1 MSTIAYASQLTS
13 GPPPEDVAYRWESSI
28 FGTAQYLILLGIVL
42 LLTRGFDRREFLAL
56 RRPRSWW
63 RAAGL
68 SAIVILTVF
77 VVTAVVAQ
85 FGNADEEQ
93 GLIPDRFD
101 SSRAAQ
107 FAGYVAVAVIVAPIV
122 EELLFR
128 GAGYR
133 LLERFGPTRAAVL
146 VGLAFAA
153 VHGLLIG
160 FPVIATFG
168 IGLAFLREGPTA
180 SIRASCSTRRSTPSG
195 SRLASRP
202 VASLFSDAARHTGSR
217 VSRLGRAGK
226 RSAHRQHPSVGHP
239 RPGSAR
245 RDADRDR

>member
-1 MSTIAYASQLTS
+1 MATVAYGAQLS
-13 GPPPEDVAYRWESSI
+13 GSDPPEDVAYRWESSI
-28 FGTAQYLILLGIVL
+28 FGGIQYAILLGIVM

-63 RAAGL
+63 RAAGI
-68 SAIVILTVF
+68 SGVVIFTVF

-107 FAGYVAVAVIVAPIV
+107 FAAYAAVVVLVAPIV
-122 EELLFR
+122 EELMFR
-128 GAGYR
+128 GAGYG
-133 LLERFGPTRAAVL
+133 LLERFGPTRAALL
-146 VGLAFAA
+146 VGLAFAL

-168 IGLAFLREGPTA
+168 IGLAFLRGRTD
-180 SIRASCSTRRSTPSG
+180 SIYPCILLHSSFNAFG
-195 SRLASRP
+195 LA
-202 VASLFSDAARHTGSR
+202 VGIATGS
-217 VSRLGRAGK
+217 
-226 RSAHRQHPSVGHP
+226 
-239 RPGSAR
+239 
-245 RDADRDR
+245 

>member
-168 IGLAFLREGPTA
+168 IGLAFLRGRTD
-180 SIRASCSTRRSTPSG
+180 SIYPCILLHSAFNAFGLAVGIASG
-195 SRLASRP
+195 S
-202 VASLFSDAARHTGSR
+202 
-217 VSRLGRAGK
+217 
-226 RSAHRQHPSVGHP
+226 
-239 RPGSAR
+239 
-245 RDADRDR
+245 

>member
-1 MSTIAYASQLTS
+1 MSTVAYASQLS
-13 GPPPEDVAYRWESSI
+13 GSDPPEDVAYRWESSI
-28 FGTAQYLILLGIVL
+28 FGGIQYAILLAIVV

-63 RAAGL
+63 RAAGI
-68 SAIVILTVF
+68 SGVVIFAVF

-85 FGNADEEQ
+85 FGDADEEQ

-107 FAGYVAVAVIVAPIV
+107 FAGYAAVVVLVAPVV

-128 GAGYR
+128 GVGYG
-133 LLERFGPTRAAVL
+133 LLERFGPTLAAVL

-160 FPVIATFG
+160 FAVIAAFG
-168 IGLAFLREGPTA
+168 IGLAFLRGRTD
-180 SIRASCSTRRSTPSG
+180 SIYPCILLHSTFNAFG
-195 SRLASRP
+195 LA
-202 VASLFSDAARHTGSR
+202 VGIATGS
-217 VSRLGRAGK
+217 
-226 RSAHRQHPSVGHP
+226 
-239 RPGSAR
+239 
-245 RDADRDR
+245 